1 MQTEKQ
7 DAPVR
12 KMTDED
18 GRDMGESMRRL
29 KGLFEKAPQK
39 IEDMEDP
46 LNPSVVKQDV

>member
-12 KMTDED
+12 KMTDEE
-18 GRDMGESMRRL
+18 GRDKDESMRRL
-29 KGLFEKAPQK
+29 KVLFEKGPQK
-39 IEDMEDP
+39 IEDREAP